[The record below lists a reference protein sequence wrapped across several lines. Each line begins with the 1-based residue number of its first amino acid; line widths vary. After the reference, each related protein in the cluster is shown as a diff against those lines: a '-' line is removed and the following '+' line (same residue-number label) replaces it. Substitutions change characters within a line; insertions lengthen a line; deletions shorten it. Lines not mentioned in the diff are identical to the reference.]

1 MAPSGGKASD
11 TCRLRGDLPGS
22 ATAAGDRNQ
31 GDEDHTMSSWKILT
45 VAVLAVFL
53 TAGCAQRAD
62 EAATSASSS
71 ASSSGGS
78 SSGAS
83 AAPAQVEAGSQ
94 EDLVVSVGDRVFFD
108 FDSSAIR
115 ADQELALDRL
125 IAWLDT
131 NSSARLLLEG
141 HADERGT
148 TEYNLSLGER
158 RANSV
163 REYLIAGGVAGA
175 RLQTVSYGEER
186 AAVLGS
192 NENSWAQNRRSQ
204 FRVR

>member
-1 MAPSGGKASD
+1 
-11 TCRLRGDLPGS
+11 
-22 ATAAGDRNQ
+22 
-31 GDEDHTMSSWKILT
+31 MSSWKILT
-45 VAVLAVFL
+45 IAITAVFL
-53 TAGCAQRAD
+53 TAACAQRGD
-62 EAATSASSS
+62 EATTSSS
-71 ASSSGGS
+71 SSSSGSASG
-78 SSGAS
+78 SSGAT
-83 AAPAQVEAGSQ
+83 AAPAQLEPGSQ

-108 FDSSAIR
+108 FDASAVR
-115 ADQELALDRL
+115 LDQEIALDRL
-125 IAWLDT
+125 VTWL
-131 NSSARLLLEG
+131 NKNGNVNLLLEG

-163 REYLIAGGVAGA
+163 REYLIAGGVRGA

-192 NENSWAQNRRSQ
+192 NENAWAQNRRSQ